1 MKSSELGAQV
11 WTEVG
16 SPLVVIPVG
25 SFEQHGP
32 HLPLDTDTRIA
43 NAVASGLATARDD
56 VVIGPSFTVT
66 ASGEHAGFPGTLS
79 IGTEVMESAL
89 IELVRS
95 ADWAGGI
102 VFVNGHGGNI
112 TPVESATRRL
122 RREGRRAMSW
132 WPMILGGDAHAGR
145 TETSLMLAIDPSL
158 VRLDAAEAGSSESLA
173 ELMPQLR
180 EVGVRGVSANGVL
193 GDPAGASAEEGQAL
207 LDRLVDDLVLRVA
220 AWA

>member
-16 SPLVVIPVG
+16 SPIVVIPVG

-43 NAVASGLATARDD
+43 TALAAGLATARND
-56 VVIGPSFTVT
+56 VVIGPSFSVT
-66 ASGEHAGFPGTLS
+66 ASGEHAGFAGTLS
-79 IGTEVMESAL
+79 IGTEVMESAM

-112 TPVESATRRL
+112 APVESATRRL
-122 RREGRRAMSW
+122 RREGRRTMSW
-132 WPMILGGDAHAGR
+132 WPIVPGGDAHAGR
-145 TETSLMLAIDPSL
+145 TETSLMLAVDPAL
-158 VRLDAAEAGSSESLA
+158 VRLDAAEAGNPASLA
-173 ELMPQLR
+173 ELMPHLR

-193 GDPAGASAEEGQAL
+193 GDPSGASTEEGRAL
-207 LDRLVDDLVLRVA
+207 LDHLIDDLVLRVA

>member
-1 MKSSELGAQV
+1 M
-11 WTEVG
+11 
-16 SPLVVIPVG
+16 
-25 SFEQHGP
+25 
-32 HLPLDTDTRIA
+32 
-43 NAVASGLATARDD
+43 
-56 VVIGPSFTVT
+56 IGPTFSVT

-79 IGTEVMESAL
+79 IGTEVIESAL
-89 IELVRS
+89 IEIVRS

-132 WPMILGGDAHAGR
+132 WPMIPGGDAHAGR
-145 TETSLMLAIDPSL
+145 TETSLMLAVAPAL
-158 VRLDAAEAGSSESLA
+158 VRLDAAEAGSSASLA

-193 GDPAGASAEEGQAL
+193 GDPTGASAEEGQSL
-207 LDRLVDDLVLRVA
+207 LDRLVDDLVLRVN